1 MIPIYQRVAPNEHA
15 IGKPVTQSLVDRLR
29 RNPLAILGIDEDDE
43 APVLRM
49 QGMIASQGVGGTVSQ
64 GSGGGASE
72 ITGLV
77 SVVTDGMEW
86 IEGFSATCNGYDD
99 GDGGKILEASL
110 NNLAFFYSSNVPTVL
125 TMNGTGSTTE
135 GGPINRFPNITLPV
149 DGAYHVLLERN
160 VNLNLSARAS
170 FTAGQL
176 LLTLRVY
183 GVSGSDL
190 TMGWTRRYF
199 RSKALP

>member
-49 QGMIASQGVGGTVSQ
+49 QGMIASQAVGGSVSQ
-64 GSGGGASE
+64 GSGVASE

-99 GDGGKILEASL
+99 GDGGKFLEASL
-110 NNLAFFYSSNVPTVL
+110 NNLAFFYSSNVPTVI
-125 TMNGTGSTTE
+125 TMNGSGSTTE
-135 GGPINRFPNITLPV
+135 GGPINLFPNITLPV

-170 FTAGQL
+170 FIAGQL

-183 GVSGSDL
+183 GVSGSDIM
-190 TMGWTRRYF
+190 MGWTRRYF